1 VILRNAWCNNK
12 DIYRDGSFGILN
24 RFKNETYRMLKD
36 VLAAVYIDV
45 VYNLNKSRSEL
56 EKNVSEY

>member
-1 VILRNAWCNNK
+1 
-12 DIYRDGSFGILN
+12 
-24 RFKNETYRMLKD
+24 MLKD